1 MLLKYNSILG
11 MPVDDSKND
20 DEPTTIEINPR
31 MIIILALVIGLFII
45 LFSSLGNGKS
55 STSTPSLTPNTP
67 SSPSKP
73 LKILEYI
80 IGGVVILVIVLSGIQ
95 YFFNINLTARLTDF
109 FSNEPNLDIIVK
121 DTEPGSSTAPVPE
134 IKLKKQVFHIPN
146 NTFTY
151 NNAKALCDAYG
162 ARLANYN
169 EVEKAYRNGAEWCSY
184 GWTQDQM
191 ALFPTQKKTWDKL
204 QTIQGHENDCGR
216 PGVNGGFIAN
226 PNVRFGA
233 TCYGYRPKITEEE
246 AELMENTPIYPKSM
260 TDIRFNKQVD
270 YWKQRIPNIL
280 VAPFNRNLWSFI

>member
-191 ALFPTQKKTWDKL
+191 ALFPTQKKTWDK
-204 QTIQGHENDCGR
+204 
-216 PGVNGGFIAN
+216 
-226 PNVRFGA
+226 FGA